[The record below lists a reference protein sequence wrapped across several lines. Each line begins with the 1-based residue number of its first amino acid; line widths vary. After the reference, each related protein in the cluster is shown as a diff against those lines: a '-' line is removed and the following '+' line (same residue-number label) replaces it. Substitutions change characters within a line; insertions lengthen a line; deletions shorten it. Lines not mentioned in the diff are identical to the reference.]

1 MATFNVSTSAQLKT
15 ALSQASGGDTIR
27 LAPGNYGAVE
37 ISKQNYKS
45 PVTITS
51 ANSSNEATITK
62 LTVRNSEN
70 IRFHDIDFKVSG
82 GGGGRP
88 FSVDQSSKITFTDAK
103 FEGTMSGGYAVGMGL
118 TVTNS
123 RQITVDNSEF
133 LKFHRGAEFRK
144 VTDLKV
150 VNSEVHQV
158 AGDGMVFAQIQ
169 GGLIQGNDM
178 HSMRGD
184 PKSNYHKDM
193 IQFWTTS
200 TDAPTRD
207 VVIRG
212 NRIDT
217 DDGSTQSIFFGN
229 SMAKSNKNFYWQNL
243 TIENNTIVAGH
254 RHGIYVEE
262 ANGLTI
268 RNNVVV
274 QDTDTNFARQIHTP
288 IIEVTKSSQKVTI
301 TGNTAHDISG
311 GSGSGWTISN
321 NKFVSKGY
329 KISDGDKGVIKAPS
343 APAPAPAPE
352 KEVAEKAPAP
362 APAPAPE
369 KPAATPPSSSGTD
382 LGSVSIADITKPQ
395 SQAFYSALARDMGL
409 ELRTNGQGGS
419 KDALVLASNGIAS
432 AGQGDNLL
440 VGRGGGGDSFLGGV
454 GENLMVGLAGADTF
468 RFTGSHVRK
477 DKTDVILDANFAQR
491 DEIVFRSYERGTFEG
506 KGGGNRLDIW
516 DNGSSVVI
524 DSAVDL
530 REMVAFSSGV
540 SARTSGSTLTLE
552 IEQKS
557 GTHQIELAG
566 LAQAYLA
573 VDSALF

>member
-1 MATFNVSTSAQLKT
+1 MATFNVSTSAQLRS
-15 ALSQASGGDTIR
+15 ALSQANGGDTIR

-37 ISKQNYKS
+37 INKQNYKS

-51 ANSSNEATITK
+51 ANSNNEAVISK
-62 LTVRNSEN
+62 LAVRSSEN
-70 IRFHDIDFKVSG
+70 IRFDDIDFKVSG
-82 GGGGRP
+82 GGR
-88 FSVDQSSKITFTDAK
+88 SLLVDGSSRITFTDAK
-103 FEGTMSGGYAVGMGL
+103 FEGSMSGGYAVGMGL

-123 RQITVDNSEF
+123 RQITVENSEF
-133 LKFHRGAEFRK
+133 LKFQRGGEFRK

-150 VNSEVHQV
+150 INNEVHQMT
-158 AGDGMVFAQIQ
+158 GDGLTFAQIQ

-178 HSMRGD
+178 HSMRGN
-184 PKSNYHKDM
+184 PKSSYHKDM

-229 SMAKSNKNFYWQNL
+229 SMAKSNKSFYWQNI

-262 ANGLTI
+262 ANGLSI

-274 QDTDTNFARQIHTP
+274 QDTDTNFGRQIHTP
-288 IIEVTKSSQKVTI
+288 LIEVTKSSQKVTI
-301 TGNTAHDISG
+301 SGNTAHDVVG
-311 GSGSGWTISN
+311 GGSGWTISN

-329 KISDGDKGVIKAPS
+329 KLSDGDKGVIKAPS
-343 APAPAPAPE
+343 TPAPAPPPE
-352 KEVAEKAPAP
+352 KDVAQKAPTEKGP
-362 APAPAPE
+362 AAPAPE
-369 KPAATPPSSSGTD
+369 KPAATPPSSSDTD
-382 LGSVSIADITKPQ
+382 FGSISIAALTKPQ

-409 ELRTNGQGGS
+409 DLRTNGQGGS
-419 KDALVLASNGIAS
+419 TDALVLASSGIVS
-432 AGQGDNLL
+432 AGSGDNLL
-440 VGRGGGGDSFLGGV
+440 VGRNGGGDSFLGGV
-454 GENLMVGLAGADTF
+454 GENVMVGLSGADTF
-468 RFTGSHVRK
+468 RFNGSQVRD
-477 DKTDVILDANFAQR
+477 DKTDMILDANFAHR
-491 DEIVFRSYERGTFEG
+491 DEIVFRGYERGTFEG

-516 DNGSSVVI
+516 DNGASAVI

-573 VDSALF
+573 ADSALF